1 MTAVPAMKRLFGKKS
16 SSEPTTTDGPQ
27 PQPQQPQP
35 HEQML
40 LAHSAQYATSTIG
53 YLCATG
59 VDDWAR
65 MLELCE
71 GASSSSKVAEETASY
86 LLTPLEGF

>member
-1 MTAVPAMKRLFGKKS
+1 MKRLFGKKS
-16 SSEPTTTDGPQ
+16 SSEPTTTDGPP
-27 PQPQQPQP
+27 PQQQPQ
-35 HEQML
+35 HEPML
-40 LAHSAQYATSTIG
+40 AAHSAQYATSTIG